1 VRARLLTALIII
13 GAIAGAFNVGL
24 RYGVITMLALSALGV
39 AWGLLSRRAERE
51 ESVIDNPAQP
61 RR

>member
-1 VRARLLTALIII
+1 VRARLLTALVII

-24 RYGVITMLALSALGV
+24 RYGVITVLALSALGV

-51 ESVIDNPAQP
+51 E
-61 RR
+61 

>member
-24 RYGVITMLALSALGV
+24 RYGVITMLALSAMGL
-39 AWGLLSRRAERE
+39 ACGLLSRRAERE
-51 ESVIDNPAQP
+51 KSVSDNPAQP
-61 RR
+61 HR